1 MRLTRFTDYALRV
14 LIYTGLQSE
23 SWVTI
28 REISDAYGISKNHLM
43 KVVSLLTRLGYLNA
57 RRGPGGGI
65 ALASEPSEVN
75 LADVIRDVEDD
86 LELVECFC
94 DGSKCVISPA
104 CQLKLVLQQALG
116 AYLDTL
122 RSYTLRDLLEPKNPL
137 CDILKI
143 TTTSTSVPTRSEP
156 AAASPEI

>member
-14 LIYTGLQSE
+14 LIYTGLQPE
-23 SWVTI
+23 GWVTI

-57 RRGPGGGI
+57 RRGPGGGV
-65 ALASEPSEVN
+65 ALAGEPYEVN

-104 CQLKLVLQQALG
+104 CQLKLVLQQALR

-122 RSYTLRDLLEPKNPL
+122 ESYSLQDLLAPKNPL

-143 TTTSTSVPTRSEP
+143 TTTTTTNQTRLQP
-156 AAASPEI
+156 KAANPEV